1 METKGLSIWLMPEG
15 EQYNRF
21 SKIISDLSKKHNGPK
36 FKPHLTLLGDIERD
50 KEDVLNRANQLT
62 QVVKPLVMKL
72 DKVDYMDEYFK
83 CVFVRAEEE
92 YEFMK
97 ANDIARRFFYMES
110 QKFMPHISLLYGDYP
125 EGVKKELVSKL
136 NIKEEMPVNNLYVVD
151 NNGKP
156 EECKKI
162 KKIPLK

>member
-50 KEDVLNRANQLT
+50 KEDVLNRANQLA

-156 EECKKI
+156 EEWKII